1 MLIMLPPFLGVNH
14 PTVWAQMSLRKS
26 QSTNTTDSLHT
37 TLHLPNPFLKQQN
50 RFMAF
55 STQQMISAWVM
66 MHRNQLYGE
75 VRPAIPSQRVLNPA
89 ALPRIDWSLNQ
100 PGRSIFGLDY
110 RGSSL
115 YVPENVRDYL
125 DYSMGRERY
134 VPIASLLLA
143 SYLAYEIYQ
152 RYGYLLWQRERD
164 RYRGVYLDE
173 TEIAMMEV
181 LWKQPGLLAPVW
193 YGEFHHQ
200 YHLKNVPFLE
210 FKRKIHDLDEKIM
223 LKTRKIENEGIRYF
237 PAISREELIRKL
249 KEEMKQIDFANFP
262 QRWQQI
268 QEMLHNLDELSFPI
282 PEKKK
287 HIELQEV
294 H

>member
-1 MLIMLPPFLGVNH
+1 MWPVVSGGNQ
-14 PTVWAQMSLRKS
+14 PTVWAQVGLRKS
-26 QSTNTTDSLHT
+26 QHPSATDSLYT

-50 RFMAF
+50 RLMAF
-55 STQQMISAWVM
+55 STQQMVSAWVL
-66 MHRNQLYGE
+66 MHRNQLYAE
-75 VRPAIPSQRVLNPA
+75 VRPSIAPQRIMNPA

-100 PGRSIFGLDY
+100 PGRSNFNLDY

-143 SYLAYEIYQ
+143 SYLAYELYQ
-152 RYGYLLWQRERD
+152 HYGYLLWQREKD
-164 RYRGVYLDE
+164 RYRGVYLDK

-181 LWKQPGLLAPVW
+181 LWKQPGLLTAVW

-200 YHLKNVPFLE
+200 YHMKNVPFLE
-210 FKRKIHDLDEKIM
+210 FKRKIHDLDEKMM

-237 PAISREELIRKL
+237 PAISREELIRRL
-249 KEEMKQIDFANFP
+249 KEEMEQIDFANFP

-268 QEMLHNLDELSFPI
+268 QEMLRNLDELSFPI
-282 PEKKK
+282 PAKNKR
-287 HIELQEV
+287 IELQEV